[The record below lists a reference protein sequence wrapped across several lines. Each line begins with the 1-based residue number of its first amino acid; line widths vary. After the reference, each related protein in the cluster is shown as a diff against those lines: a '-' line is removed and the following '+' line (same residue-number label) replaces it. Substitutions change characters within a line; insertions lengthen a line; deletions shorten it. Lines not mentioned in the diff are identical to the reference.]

1 LPLGIGLKLFGNVL
15 VNRNAALLLVQ
26 LLEDVFAHAE
36 KSTSFG
42 DDQVKQSAIDGIA
55 ADG

>member
-1 LPLGIGLKLFGNVL
+1 LKLFGNVL